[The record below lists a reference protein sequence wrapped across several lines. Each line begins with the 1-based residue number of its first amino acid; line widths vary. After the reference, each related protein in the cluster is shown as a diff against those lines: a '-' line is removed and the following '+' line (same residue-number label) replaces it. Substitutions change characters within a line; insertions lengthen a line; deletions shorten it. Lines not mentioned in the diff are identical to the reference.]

1 MINLFKLTKIII
13 SDKFHYKVFI
23 LLFFTIVA
31 VFLETLGIALILPA
45 LTIISNQNFNSEIT
59 FLNTLM
65 NKIFLNSSGQEIIF
79 NIIGFIVLVYFVK
92 NVFLFLFIWWQKTFA
107 DSLYKD
113 LCKKLIKNYTSL
125 DYISF
130 INLNTSILARY
141 FEEIKGFIKF
151 IDNSIVLFEPFATIV
166 IFSTVAFISFIYKHL
181 TKKHIDNLGKARFK
195 QSTLSIK
202 SLLHIL
208 NNFKIIK
215 VLG

>member
-65 NKIFLNSSGQEIIF
+65 NKIFLNSSGQEIII

-92 NVFLFLFIWWQKTFA
+92 NVFLFLFIWWQK
-107 DSLYKD
+107 L
-113 LCKKLIKNYTSL
+113 LLIL
-125 DYISF
+125 I
-130 INLNTSILARY
+130 
-141 FEEIKGFIKF
+141 
-151 IDNSIVLFEPFATIV
+151 
-166 IFSTVAFISFIYKHL
+166 
-181 TKKHIDNLGKARFK
+181 
-195 QSTLSIK
+195 
-202 SLLHIL
+202 
-208 NNFKIIK
+208 
-215 VLG
+215 